1 MIFMMGPRVKIFSLK
16 FVKVG
21 LNIPGDSV
29 GRATDLKELAE
40 RGGRTRALAG
50 GSWRYF

>member
-1 MIFMMGPRVKIFSLK
+1 MIFMMGSRVSIFSLK
-16 FVKVG
+16 VKVG
-21 LNIPGDSV
+21 WNIPGDSV